1 MTNIT
6 ENSSSS
12 LIGSLGHFS
21 DQILVIIIILN
32 FVSTIFCL
40 LKCFQILSR
49 INPKKSEKFLSSAIN
64 LSSPMAKTELN
75 VSEIISSETQN
86 SDELLIDRAIKSIR
100 SGFTLAQ
107 LSEKLDIEP
116 DYLKI
121 LHRVYQQKLD

>member
-1 MTNIT
+1 M
-6 ENSSSS
+6 
-12 LIGSLGHFS
+12 
-21 DQILVIIIILN
+21 
-32 FVSTIFCL
+32 
-40 LKCFQILSR
+40 
-49 INPKKSEKFLSSAIN
+49 SSAID

-75 VSEIISSETQN
+75 VSEIISSETKN

-121 LHRVYQQKLD
+121 LHRAYHQKLD